1 MHCILCT
8 NHDQKQPQW
17 VLSVAASFPKD
28 YVCTYWHC
36 KNRAFLSKHLYRVSM
51 FSQTMSSCRLP
62 LPRLHTHERYQST
75 YQKAGLLNPESHDVY
90 MLRPF
95 AFARPCQTM
104 LFSKPSPE
112 GPHTSTILR
121 VRLFLN
127 HGTRFHYLYNCGDE
141 SLV

>member
-1 MHCILCT
+1 MYVLTGIVKIELSSPNIFIECLCLVKLCPVVACHYPGFI
-8 NHDQKQPQW
+8 HD
-17 VLSVAASFPKD
+17 
-28 YVCTYWHC
+28 
-36 KNRAFLSKHLYRVSM
+36 
-51 FSQTMSSCRLP
+51 
-62 LPRLHTHERYQST
+62 THERYQSN

-112 GPHTSTILR
+112 GPHTSTILSLG
-121 VRLFLN
+121 LFLN
-127 HGTRFHYLYNCGDE
+127 HGTGFHYLYNCGDE